1 MSIIAFGSLLAL
13 LVVGVVLF
21 PRVEWKDFR
30 SVRLLLFALVVVGRG
45 ITNFLAA
52 RYTLAI
58 YVQLITLSTPFLVA
72 LLSTAVLHEELPRY
86 TGRAVAISLL
96 GAVLIIGADYPVWLP
111 YQKRTAP
118 IG

>member
-13 LVVGVVLF
+13 VVVGVFLF
-21 PRVEWKDFR
+21 PRVEWKAFR

-58 YVQLITLSTPFLVA
+58 YVQLTSLFQVLGVVLVLTTISWYLWQQREPA
-72 LLSTAVLHEELPRY
+72 QLQS
-86 TGRAVAISLL
+86 RA
-96 GAVLIIGADYPVWLP
+96 G
-111 YQKRTAP
+111 
-118 IG
+118 